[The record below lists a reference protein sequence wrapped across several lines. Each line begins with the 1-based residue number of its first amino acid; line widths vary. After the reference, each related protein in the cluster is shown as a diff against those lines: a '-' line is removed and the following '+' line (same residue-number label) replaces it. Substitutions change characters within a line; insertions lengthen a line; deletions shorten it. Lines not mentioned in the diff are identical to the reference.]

1 MEQYGTAWM
10 DLTSLMSWEE
20 VRHKR
25 EHSKGFHLL
34 QVPTQAKLIPAVGS
48 QKLPL
53 GRGGEGAQRLSG
65 VREMLFLGLDAVTQ
79 CINI

>member
-1 MEQYGTAWM
+1 M

-25 EHSKGFHLL
+25 EHSKGFHVH
-34 QVPTQAKLIPAVGS
+34 QVPTQAKLISAVGS

-53 GRGGEGAQRLSG
+53 GQGGKGAQRLSG
-65 VREMLFLGLDAVTQ
+65 VLGLLFLGLDAVTQ